1 METEMSNEK
10 IHELLTELHKELPRT
25 SVDDETRSLIQEL
38 ESDIQ
43 RMRDADEAPTDS
55 STVLE
60 KAQQLEST
68 FATNHPAA
76 ERFMREIID
85 LLVKMGM

>member
-1 METEMSNEK
+1 MSNEK
-10 IHELLTELHKELPRT
+10 IRTLLAELHDELPRT
-25 SVDDETRSLIQEL
+25 SVDDETRSLIREL

-43 RMRDADEAPTDS
+43 RLRDGEEEPKDS

-60 KAQQLEST
+60 KAQKLEST